1 MYPVRKPTITHLGLA
16 TCHDQSCAVLP
27 DEHAVYNC
35 NTGIFHPSWKAQIQ
49 GYHLVHADSKFKK
62 LLIKWFFKDSSV

>member
-1 MYPVRKPTITHLGLA
+1 MYPIRKPIITHLGLV

-27 DEHAVYNC
+27 DEHAVYNY

-62 LLIKWFFKDSSV
+62 LLIKWFFKDFSV

>member
-16 TCHDQSCAVLP
+16 VCHDVACAVLP

-35 NTGIFHPSWKAQIQ
+35 NTAIFHPSWKAQQ
-49 GYHLVHADSKFKK
+49 KGYHLVNANTKFKK
-62 LLIKWFFKDSSV
+62 LLLKWFFKDGRP